1 MKVIIFLKKSFIGD
15 NLTILVCLIPKTH
28 EIVAKT
34 AIELVEIQ
42 RIWWKNLSYCKL
54 TTLTKTFLEPSMTEL
69 TPISKM
75 TSFSTIQSFLMRY
88 MAIFYVSWLRNGK
101 SSKLEVKKKRL
112 KSFSKTHIFQTF
124 FNI

>member
-42 RIWWKNLSYCKL
+42 RI
-54 TTLTKTFLEPSMTEL
+54 
-69 TPISKM
+69 
-75 TSFSTIQSFLMRY
+75 
-88 MAIFYVSWLRNGK
+88 
-101 SSKLEVKKKRL
+101 
-112 KSFSKTHIFQTF
+112 
-124 FNI
+124 